1 MQFFYAILI
10 VNELVPNQFQNC
22 FCPRGTRAGERGKK
36 EVGRRCDARQSV
48 KRRKQWI
55 IH

>member
-10 VNELVPNQFQNC
+10 VNELIPKLL
-22 FCPRGTRAGERGKK
+22 PSPAEPEPGKGKK

>member
-1 MQFFYAILI
+1 MNWFQINSKT
-10 VNELVPNQFQNC
+10 VSVPAETE
-22 FCPRGTRAGERGKK
+22 PGKGKK
-36 EVGRRCDARQSV
+36 EEGRRCDDRQSV

>member
-1 MQFFYAILI
+1 MNWFQINSKTAS
-10 VNELVPNQFQNC
+10 VPAE
-22 FCPRGTRAGERGKK
+22 PEPGKGEKK